1 MRKLS
6 RDSTVSCQWELH
18 LEYRKVY
25 IVHSPSLPQQAR
37 NDISASHVAPDDMYT
52 IL

>member
-6 RDSTVSCQWELH
+6 RDST
-18 LEYRKVY
+18 EYRKVY